1 MATTRSKWLALIAS
15 AVIGAASA
23 AFAQDSGPLLD
34 LLVKKGVINDQEAE
48 NLRAELV
55 KDFAANTSAG
65 KLNLSS
71 TLTELRLS
79 GDVRARFES
88 RSGALP
94 SGDHQERDRFR
105 YRFRTSITGKLV
117 NNWSFGT
124 RLETANGSRSS
135 NVTMG
140 DDSVANTSPF
150 HKASDGIYV
159 GQIYINYAPS
169 PLFNITVG
177 RMPNPL
183 NTTLMVWDG
192 DINPEGFAE
201 QFKYRSGNNEF
212 SAVLGQ
218 FLYSAAN
225 SQNTFGS
232 GANVKDMGLL
242 AWQAGY
248 KLYVEGAANYFLIT
262 PTLYTYTRSSQNAAA
277 FRDGFAATT
286 NAAGTP
292 PTSTTGVNNLTVV
305 EIPFEYDWVMG
316 GVPVRTYADV
326 AINLDAKDRALK
338 FGRPD
343 LDGQNKA
350 YTVGFQYGKAVNKG
364 EWDARIFYQSV
375 QAFALDPNLVDSDIF
390 DSRTNMKGIVVG
402 GDYALGGA
410 TMFSLTASQA
420 KRANSTIIAPGAGDI
435 GSNNNLDKYWLLQAD
450 VVVKF

>member
-1 MATTRSKWLALIAS
+1 MAITRTKCFSLLAS
-15 AVIGAASA
+15 ALLGLTSA

-65 KLNLSS
+65 KLNLAS

-88 RSGALP
+88 RTGELP

-105 YRFRTSITGKLV
+105 YRFRTSLTGKLV
-117 NNWSFGT
+117 NDWSFGV
-124 RLETANGSRSS
+124 RLETASGSRSS

-140 DDSVANTSPF
+140 DDSAANTSPF
-150 HKASDGIYV
+150 HKASDGLYV
-159 GQIYINYAPS
+159 GQVYLTYTPS
-169 PLFNITVG
+169 PLFNVTVG

-192 DINPEGFAE
+192 DINPEGLAE
-201 QFKYRSGNNEF
+201 QFKYRDGNNEF
-212 SAVLGQ
+212 SATLGQ
-218 FLYSAAN
+218 FLYSAGN
-225 SQNTFGS
+225 TQNAFGATS
-232 GANVKDMGLL
+232 ATNPSKDMGLL
-242 AWQAGY
+242 AWQGGY
-248 KLYVEGAANYFLIT
+248 KLYLEGATKYFLVT
-262 PTLYTYTRSSQNAAA
+262 PTLYTYVRSSQNAAA
-277 FRDGFAATT
+277 FRDNFSATANQT
-286 NAAGTP
+286 A
-292 PTSTTGVNNLTVV
+292 VNNLTVV
-305 EIPFEYDWVMG
+305 EIPAEFDWLLG
-316 GVPVRTYADV
+316 GVPARAYADV
-326 AINLDAKDRALK
+326 AINLDGKARAKK
-338 FGRPD
+338 FGNPE
-343 LDGQNKA
+343 LDNQNKA

-390 DSRTNMKGIVVG
+390 DSRTNMQGIVVG

-410 TMFSLTASQA
+410 TMLTVTASQA
-420 KRANSTIIAPGAGDI
+420 KRVNNTIIAPGAGDI
-435 GSNNNLDKYWLLQAD
+435 GSNNALDKYWLLQAD

>member
-1 MATTRSKWLALIAS
+1 MATTRTKWLALIAS
-15 AVIGAASA
+15 AVISAASA

-55 KDFAANTSAG
+55 KDFAANTAAG

-94 SGDHQERDRFR
+94 SGDHLERDRFR
-105 YRFRTSITGKLV
+105 YRFRTSITGKVL
-117 NNWSFGT
+117 NNWSFGA

-140 DDSVANTSPF
+140 DDSAANTAPF
-150 HKASDGIYV
+150 HKASDGIYI
-159 GQIYINYAPS
+159 GQIYVNYAPS

-183 NTTLMVWDG
+183 NTTSMVWDG

-201 QFKYRSGNNEF
+201 QFKYRTGSNEF
-212 SAVLGQ
+212 SAVFGQ

-225 SQNTFGS
+225 TQNSFGT

-248 KLYVEGAANYFLIT
+248 KLYVEGATNYFLIT
-262 PTLYTYTRSSQNAAA
+262 PTLYTYVRSSQNAAA
-277 FRDGFAATT
+277 FRDGFSATANQT
-286 NAAGTP
+286 A
-292 PTSTTGVNNLTVV
+292 VNNLTVV
-305 EIPFEYDWVMG
+305 EIPFEYNWVMG
-316 GVPVRTYADV
+316 GVPFRTYADV

-338 FGRPD
+338 FGRSD
-343 LDGQNKA
+343 LDSENKA
-350 YTVGFQYGKAVNKG
+350 FTVGFQYGKAVNKG
-364 EWDARIFYQSV
+364 DWAARVAYQSV
-375 QAFALDPNLVDSDIF
+375 QAFALDPNLVDSDVF
-390 DSRTNMKGIVVG
+390 DSRTNMRGVVAG
-402 GDYALGGA
+402 FDYAVGGA
-410 TMFSLTASQA
+410 TLFTLTAAQA
-420 KRANSTIIAPGAGDI
+420 KRIEDSIIAPGAGDI